1 MKQINL
7 RECYPEHYS
16 VDTFILVSDEVAAV
30 LEEDKR
36 RQKAYAE
43 YIRFHKAFYSLDAG
57 DGIEH
62 EAVVKPMQPDEFF
75 ERMELARILSEA
87 LASLPEVQRRRIY
100 AHIVLQKTKAEI
112 AAAEG
117 VDASTVR
124 ISIARG
130 LRNLKKFLKN
140 LL

>member
-7 RECYPEHYS
+7 RECYPDYYS
-16 VDTFILVSDEVAAV
+16 KDTFILVSDDVAAV
-30 LEEDKR
+30 LEQDKR

-57 DGIEH
+57 DGIER
-62 EAVVKPMQPDEFF
+62 EAVVQPMQPDEFF
-75 ERMELARILSEA
+75 EHMELTRILTEA

-100 AHIVLQKTKAEI
+100 AHIVLQKNKSEI
-112 AAAEG
+112 ASAEG
-117 VDASTVR
+117 VDPSTVR

-140 LL
+140 RL